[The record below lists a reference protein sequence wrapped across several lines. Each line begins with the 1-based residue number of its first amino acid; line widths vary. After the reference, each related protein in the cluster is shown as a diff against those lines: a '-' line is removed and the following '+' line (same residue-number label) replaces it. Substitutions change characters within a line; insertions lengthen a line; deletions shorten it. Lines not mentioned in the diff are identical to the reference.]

1 MKRTNPRFAPQSPH
15 PRAEPSGPLSAM
27 VAISVSYLWALL
39 LMSVTI
45 FEGYDG
51 TIFHLGTLEL
61 AKTFHLDDRAI
72 ALRWHC
78 TGQQL
83 GEAAAS

>member
-1 MKRTNPRFAPQSPH
+1 MKQTNPRFASQS
-15 PRAEPSGPLSAM
+15 RAELSGPLSAM
-27 VAISVSYLWALL
+27 VAISVSYLWAL